1 MGALPRDGIGGVA
14 VVGRISLLAFV
25 AASGIV
31 HRFSE
36 LPTLPARLVWPGC
49 AVLASLAL
57 LCLSWRRRGM
67 LRPKRVLWP
76 LWAAVAGL
84 LMTMARADDRL
95 ADRLDPGNENKVS
108 RVVLRIAALPRL
120 GPDSRQFE
128 AEVLSSSPP
137 GVPGRILVSWTAGDW
152 AGPYG
157 RAGRP
162 PAEFP
167 ELIPGQVWRMALT
180 LKTPRGKRNPH
191 AFDFEGH
198 VFAQGL
204 RAMGSVRGQPVF
216 LRDEPWSSLPVVAQ
230 RARHAVRA
238 AMQPHLDG
246 KRYGGVLLALAIGD
260 QASVESTD
268 WDIFNRAGLTHAVA
282 ISGGHITMISGIAGV
297 LAFRLWRRL
306 GWRSRPLAE
315 RLPAQIAGA
324 LAALAVAWLYCLL
337 AGWGVPARRTFM
349 MLAVVAGA
357 YLLRMPIG
365 ASRLLAMAAFLV
377 VLLDPWALLA
387 SGFWLSFGAVCILM
401 ASSGWW
407 GASVGGGPAGWRRH
421 AGLLGRAAVLQLA
434 ITAGL
439 MPLLAFIFHEVSI
452 ISPLANAY
460 ALPVIGLLVTPLSLL
475 SAAAAMTPGLGW
487 AAAACAWAGHAA
499 LDAAMAPTVWL
510 AGLRIASFGV
520 SAAPWWLTL
529 LALLGL
535 AVALMPYGLPGR
547 RWGWLLIAPL
557 LSWMPPR
564 PGEGGWRLHALDVG
578 QAGAI
583 VVQTARHS
591 LVFDTGLRSSPV
603 SDDGARTVWPFLRS
617 QGIRRLDALVVS
629 HADIDHAGGVRSLLQ
644 AAPVEQSFS
653 SFDLQSYLRREAGLL
668 GEPGRLPFLPL
679 AMTACEYGLHWD
691 VDGVSF
697 EFLWPL
703 AVEPFSDGRAADRGT
718 RSGKA
723 PHPTA
728 KRNDHACVLHIRGRH
743 HSALL
748 SSDIGAAQEAALVE
762 RGLQPVDVVMAGHH
776 GSKTSSSAVFVNAV
790 QAVHVVA
797 QAGAWNRYG
806 HPHPDV
812 EARWKRSG
820 ASFWR
825 SDRHG
830 AVSFDSGPDGL
841 AVRSE
846 RQAARRYW
854 QAE

>member
-1 MGALPRDGIGGVA
+1 M
-14 VVGRISLLAFV
+14 VGRVSLLAFV

-31 HRFSE
+31 HHFSQ
-36 LPTLPARLVWPGC
+36 LPSAHVRLGWLIAAALG
-49 AVLASLAL
+49 SLAL
-57 LCLSWRRRGM
+57 ALWLRRCRGWRARCI
-67 LRPKRVLWP
+67 LWP

-84 LMTMARADDRL
+84 LLTIARAEDRL
-95 ADRLDPGNENKVS
+95 GDRLDPENENKVS

-120 GPDSRQFE
+120 APDSRQFE

-137 GVPGRILVSWTAGDW
+137 GVPSRIHVSWAAGDW
-152 AGPYG
+152 GGPYG
-157 RAGRP
+157 KAGRL

-167 ELIPGQVWRMALT
+167 DLIPGQVWRMALT

-198 VFAQGL
+198 VFAQGV
-204 RAMGSVRGQPVF
+204 RATGSVRGQPVF
-216 LRDEPWSSLPVVAQ
+216 MRDEPWASLPVAAQ

-238 AMQPHLDG
+238 AMQPYLQG

-260 QASVESTD
+260 QASVEPAD
-268 WDIFNRAGLTHAVA
+268 WDVFNRTGLTHAVA

-297 LAFRLWRRL
+297 LAFRFWRRM
-306 GWRSRPLAE
+306 GWRGRPLAE
-315 RLPAQIAGA
+315 RLPAQITGA
-324 LAALAVAWLYCLL
+324 LAALVVAWLYCLL

-349 MLAVVAGA
+349 MLAVVAAA
-357 YLLRMPIG
+357 YLLRIPIG

-407 GASVGGGPAGWRRH
+407 GARVGGGPSGWRRR
-421 AGLLGRAAVLQLA
+421 AELLRRAAILQLA

-439 MPLLAFIFHEVSI
+439 MPLLAFIFHEVSV

-460 ALPVIGLLVTPLSLL
+460 ALPVIGLMVTPLSLL
-475 SAAAAMTPGLGW
+475 SAAAAVTPGLGW

-499 LDAAMAPTVWL
+499 LDAIMAPTVWL
-510 AGLRIASFGV
+510 SSLRVASLNV

-529 LALLGL
+529 VALLGL
-535 AVALMPYGLPGR
+535 VVAVMPYGLPGR
-547 RWGWLLIAPL
+547 RWGWLLMAPL
-557 LSWMPPR
+557 LSWTPPR
-564 PGEGGWRLHALDVG
+564 PSEGGWRLHALDVA
-578 QAGAI
+578 QAGAV
-583 VVQTARHS
+583 VVQTARHN

-603 SDDGARTVWPFLRS
+603 ADDGARTVWPFLRS
-617 QGIRRLDALVVS
+617 QGVQRLDVLVVS
-629 HADIDHAGGVRSLLQ
+629 HADIDHAGGTRSLLQ
-644 AAPVEQSFS
+644 AMPVEQSFS
-653 SFDLQSYLRREAGLL
+653 SFDLLAYLRREAGLL
-668 GEPGRLPFLPL
+668 GEPGVLPPLPL
-679 AMTACEYGLHWD
+679 AMTACQYGVHWE

-703 AVEPFSDGRAADRGT
+703 PAGPSLGGQGKDQAVKA
-718 RSGKA
+718 RSA
-723 PHPTA
+723 A

-748 SSDIGAAQEAALVE
+748 SSDIGAAQEAALVA
-762 RGLQPVDVVMAGHH
+762 RGLPAVDVVTAGHH
-776 GSKTSSSAVFVNAV
+776 GSKTSSSAAFVNAV
-790 QAVHVVA
+790 QAFDVVA

-812 EARWKRSG
+812 EARWMRSG
-820 ASFWR
+820 ARFWR

-830 AVSFDSGPDGL
+830 AVGFDSGPDGL
-841 AVRSE
+841 VVRSE